1 MFGCDLHVCYSNR
14 KNLTLGSLWLLLAL
28 GMAFSITSFDS
39 IGKCYTV
46 PCVSSMAEVLKV
58 NNGLSLTL
66 LITGFLFILQPVYGI
81 WFMRVR
87 CSQLVGGAY
96 IGASLMVSIIAL
108 MTSAQWGSIKAGVN
122 DLDSIIAGH
131 VPAVTNTSYKHAFHA
146 LEALSACIFVFGLI
160 CVFLLVVSREFFCED
175 DFSVEHAKQLGQR
188 RKQAGYTYQ
197 GVAVSD
203 DQLDDDI

>member
-14 KNLTLGSLWLLLAL
+14 KGLTLACLWLLLAL

-46 PCVSSMAEVLKV
+46 PCVSTMSEVLKV

-66 LITGFLFILQPVYGI
+66 LMTGFLFILQPVYGI

-96 IGASLMVSIIAL
+96 IGAIFEQCCCHAII
-108 MTSAQWGSIKAGVN
+108 SK
-122 DLDSIIAGH
+122 
-131 VPAVTNTSYKHAFHA
+131 A
-146 LEALSACIFVFGLI
+146 LELLFP
-160 CVFLLVVSREFFCED
+160 LLVVRGG
-175 DFSVEHAKQLGQR
+175 AKKPLIDLVL
-188 RKQAGYTYQ
+188 
-197 GVAVSD
+197 VAVRAPPTCTRPSTTGGASRATPATCWTAPTRWPCATSPGWSGSTASRSTCTG
-203 DQLDDDI
+203 